1 MAFDVGV
8 SSIVYTETDIN
19 TVATELAFADCIR
32 AEYVTRR
39 RTRTRTTV
47 THELSDLMNACE

>member
-32 AEYVTRR
+32 AEYVTR
-39 RTRTRTTV
+39 TRTTV